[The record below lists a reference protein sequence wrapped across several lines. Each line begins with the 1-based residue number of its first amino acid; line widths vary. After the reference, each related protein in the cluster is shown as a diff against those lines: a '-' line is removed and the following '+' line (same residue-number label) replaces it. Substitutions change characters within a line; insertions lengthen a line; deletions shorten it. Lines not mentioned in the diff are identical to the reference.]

1 MQSHPAIDA
10 TLSQIGCRLRRTREK
25 KDLSLAELSR
35 ATGISKSTL
44 SRLESGH
51 RKPSL
56 ELLLPIAAA
65 LAVPLEEIVAAPRIL
80 DPRMPQEATRAGGR
94 VIVPLSRA
102 QGEPK
107 AYKLTIPPSE
117 HQPFPRTHA
126 GYEWLYVLSGRL
138 RLVLGD
144 HDLLLGPGEVAEF
157 DTRHPHWFG
166 STGRGSVEVLSLFGG
181 QGERAHIRARPATP
195 KGASATRQPA
205 RTASRRAGEPSFD
218 LP

>member
-1 MQSHPAIDA
+1 MPSHPAIDA
-10 TLSQIGCRLRRTREK
+10 TLSQIGHRLRQVREK
-25 KDLSLAELSR
+25 RSLSLAELSR
-35 ATGISKSTL
+35 TTGVSKSTL

-65 LAVPLEEIVAAPRIL
+65 LAVPLDEIVAAPRIV
-80 DPRMPQEATRAGGR
+80 DPRMPQKARRTGGR
-94 VIVPLSRA
+94 IIVPLSRT

-107 AYKLTIPPSE
+107 AYKLTIPANESE
-117 HQPFPRTHA
+117 PFPRTHA

-138 RLVLGD
+138 RLILGD
-144 HDLLLGPGEVAEF
+144 YDLLLGPGEAAEF
-157 DTRHPHWFG
+157 DTQHPHWFG

-195 KGASATRQPA
+195 GTASGTRQQA
-205 RTASRRAGEPSFD
+205 KHADT
-218 LP
+218 